1 MTATEKL
8 QPLAGK
14 LALVTGGSK
23 GIGAAISRRLAA
35 DGAAVVLNYGKDAD
49 AAQSLVDAIRSDGG
63 RAEAVQA
70 DLGGNDGPPK
80 LIADLDM
87 AFGGEVAGRL
97 DVLVNNTDTAAA
109 GAVDETPPD
118 EYLSTYDRLF
128 ALNVRAVVALTV
140 AAAPRI
146 KTVGWGR
153 IVNNGS
159 GDGERVSMG
168 GITLYCATK
177 FALAGL
183 TRGWSRELGPHGVTV
198 NATQLGPIETDLNP
212 SDGPRQRPD
221 AGPHLPRPLRPTG
234 GGRRRRGL
242 PRLARGVVPQRLD
255 RERRWRVECVAEVGR
270 ASAHHRMSHAM
281 IRG

>member
-1 MTATEKL
+1 MTTNETS

-49 AAQSLVDAIRSDGG
+49 AAESLVDVIRSDGG
-63 RAEAVQA
+63 RAEAIKA
-70 DLGGNDGPPK
+70 DLGGDDGPPK
-80 LIADLDM
+80 LMAELDA
-87 AFGGEVAGRL
+87 AFGGAFAGRL
-97 DVLVNNTDTAAA
+97 DVLVNNAGTAAA

-128 ALNVRAVVALTV
+128 ALNVRAVVALTA
-140 AAAPRI
+140 AAAPRM
-146 KTVGWGR
+146 KAAGWGR
-153 IVNNGS
+153 IVNIGS
-159 GDGERVSMG
+159 GGGERVSMG

-198 NATQLGPIETDLNP
+198 NAVQPGPIETDLNP
-212 SDGPRQRPD
+212 SDGPGSDQMRAFTSLGRYGRPEEVAAAVAFLASPAASYLNGSTVNVD
-221 AGPHLPRPLRPTG
+221 G
-234 GGRRRRGL
+234 GWN
-242 PRLARGVVPQRLD
+242 A
-255 RERRWRVECVAEVGR
+255 
-270 ASAHHRMSHAM
+270 
-281 IRG
+281 